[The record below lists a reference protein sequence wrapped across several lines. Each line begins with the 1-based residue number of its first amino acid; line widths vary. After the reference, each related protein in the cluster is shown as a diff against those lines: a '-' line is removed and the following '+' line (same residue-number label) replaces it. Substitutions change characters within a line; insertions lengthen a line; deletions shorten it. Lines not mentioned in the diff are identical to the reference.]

1 MLDAA
6 DGGALDG
13 GPVDGVV
20 KLLVDDAHEAD
31 VVAAD
36 YVEPEGHLHG
46 RLRVLDRADD
56 ALDGVLEDLG
66 GIPLDTG
73 II

>member
-6 DGGALDG
+6 YRGALDRR
-13 GPVDGVV
+13 PVDGVV

-36 YVEPEGHLHG
+36 YVEPEGHLHR
-46 RLRVLDRADD
+46 RLGVLDRAYD
-56 ALDGVLEDLG
+56 ALYGVLEYLE
-66 GIPLDTG
+66 GIPLEPRLT
-73 II
+73 

>member
-6 DGGALDG
+6 DGGALDRR
-13 GPVDGVV
+13 PVDGVV
-20 KLLVDDAHEAD
+20 KLLIDDAHEAD

-46 RLRVLDRADD
+46 RLGVLDRADD

-66 GIPLDTG
+66 ALPLEPGLT
-73 II
+73 